1 MKNWITLVA
10 MLTLAS
16 FTSWGMASVSRIK
29 DVASFRGV
37 RDNQLIGYGL
47 VVGLDGT
54 GDSRQTFFTTQ
65 TLTNL
70 LNRAGISVP
79 ARAIQVSNTAAV
91 IVTATLPPF
100 ARLGTRIDVTASSLG
115 DAASLQGGVL
125 LMTPLKAANGE
136 IYGVAQGPVSI
147 GGFAVQTGTSAVQ
160 TTHPTVARIP
170 GGAIVEQEVHFSLQ
184 GRASLDLILRE
195 ADFTTASRL
204 ATVINQ
210 KMGSSLAQ
218 PLDSRTIQLS
228 VPEQYRFNIVEF
240 ITAIE
245 NETVELDRSAQV
257 VINERTG
264 TIIFGEEVKIAPV
277 TIVHGALSVLI
288 GTQFIISQPEAFS
301 EGETVAIPTQTI
313 QAREEPANQI
323 AIEEGATIE
332 EIVQALTAVGAT
344 PRDILAIIQA
354 IKAAGALEAVIKII

>member
-1 MKNWITLVA
+1 MRNWIILVV
-10 MLTLAS
+10 MLTLVHS
-16 FTSWGMASVSRIK
+16 TSWSVASVSRIK

-65 TLTNL
+65 TLANL

-79 ARAIQVSNTAAV
+79 ARAMQISNTAAV

-100 ARLGTRIDVTASSLG
+100 ARLGTRIDVTVSSLG
-115 DAASLQGGVL
+115 DAASLQGGIL
-125 LMTPLKAANGE
+125 LMTPLQAANGE
-136 IYGVAQGPVSI
+136 IYSVAQGPVSI

-170 GGAIVEQEVHFSLQ
+170 EGAIVEREVQFSLQ
-184 GRASLDLILRE
+184 GKEVLDLILRE

-210 KMGSSLAQ
+210 KMNSSLAH
-218 PLDSRTIQLS
+218 PVDSRTVQLF
-228 VPEQYRFNIVEF
+228 VPEEYRFNIVEF
-240 ITAIE
+240 ITTIE
-245 NETVELDRSAQV
+245 NESVELDRVAQV
-257 VINERTG
+257 VFNERTG
-264 TIIFGEEVKIAPV
+264 TIIFGAEVRIAPV

-313 QAREEPANQI
+313 QTSEEPANQI

-332 EIVQALTAVGAT
+332 EIVRALTAVGAT
-344 PRDILAIIQA
+344 PRDILAILQA
-354 IKAAGALEAVIKII
+354 IKAAGALLAELKII